1 MLLLICNR
9 ELMFI
14 LSEKHR
20 QDNASTRVH
29 HDSDWNYVNRADQ
42 NRVPNLSRA
51 RFDYKR
57 KDEDDMAKS
66 TKTYEERIR
75 ALERER
81 NRKASKLP
89 KAHCTAKGT
98 GKEKESRG
106 K

>member
-1 MLLLICNR
+1 M
-9 ELMFI
+9 
-14 LSEKHR
+14 
-20 QDNASTRVH
+20 H

-75 ALERER
+75 ALEKR

-89 KAHCTAKGT
+89 KSSLHSERNWKRERKPRKVKTNPQALSDWRCG
-98 GKEKESRG
+98 GIGSWLSD
-106 K
+106 

>member
-1 MLLLICNR
+1 M
-9 ELMFI
+9 
-14 LSEKHR
+14 
-20 QDNASTRVH
+20 H

-75 ALERER
+75 ALEKKEQER
-81 NRKASKLP
+81 QNYSTWSNIADSWNWND
-89 KAHCTAKGT
+89 AIH
-98 GKEKESRG
+98 
-106 K
+106 